1 MRLPDALLADLCAA
15 IAASR
20 GDRPRGH
27 ATLRQGAVTWAAI
40 YTGRWALAVSVVPV
54 DDTPAGVL
62 RLGAMGRVVPLDD
75 LDPDQARLLRDA
87 VATWALRSQERE
99 ALAGRMEGASS

>member
-27 ATLRQGAVTWAAI
+27 ATLRDGDMTWTAI
-40 YTGRWALAVSVVPV
+40 YGGRWALAVSFVPV

-62 RLGAMGRVVPLDD
+62 RLGAMGRVVPLED
-75 LDPDQARLLRDA
+75 LDPDQAAELRDA
-87 VATWALRSQERE
+87 IATWARRSQERA
-99 ALAGRMEGASS
+99 ALAGRVEGASS